1 MSEHGQHHIAPLK
14 TYFSVF
20 GTLMVLTVVT
30 VWVAFF
36 DLGAFNILVAM
47 TIASV
52 KAYVVVLYFMHV
64 KYSPKIIGLTAAAG
78 FIWFFLMLA
87 LTIADFA
94 SRGWLPQGQP
104 W

>member
-1 MSEHGQHHIAPLK
+1 MSEHGQPHISPLK
-14 TYFSVF
+14 TYYSVF
-20 GTLMVLTVVT
+20 GALMALTFVT

-36 DLGAFNILVAM
+36 DLGAFNILVAIS
-47 TIASV
+47 IASF

-64 KYSPKIIGLTAAAG
+64 KYSPKIIGLTATAG
-78 FIWFFLMLA
+78 FIWLLLMLA
-87 LTIADFA
+87 LTVADFA